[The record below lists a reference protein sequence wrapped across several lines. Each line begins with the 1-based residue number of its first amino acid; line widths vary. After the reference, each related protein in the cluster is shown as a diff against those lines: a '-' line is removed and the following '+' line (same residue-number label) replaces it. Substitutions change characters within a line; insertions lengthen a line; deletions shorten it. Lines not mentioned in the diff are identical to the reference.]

1 LELRLLL
8 LLLHL
13 PSSLH
18 EIHAVV
24 ILEIILIAA
33 IIVVEIIII
42 VWVIVHTLVKLSGIV
57 RTIVWILIDHCP
69 IYYLGGLIET
79 NT

>member
-1 LELRLLL
+1 MLLYL
-8 LLLHL
+8 S
-13 PSSLH
+13 SSLH

-24 ILEIILIAA
+24 VLEIILIAT

-42 VWVIVHTLVKLSGIV
+42 VRVIVHTLVNLSGIV
-57 RTIVWILIDHCP
+57 GTIVRILIDHCSV
-69 IYYLGGLIET
+69 YYLGRLIET